1 MSGVG
6 KHSGHGDPARVGPA
20 PAKRVRVGQDK
31 PRQKSANALGHLV
44 ALVLAMLAT
53 IAAWGA
59 LVWLAITFG
68 TMARDGQASAWLFMG
83 LAGLGAATCLFL
95 GLMIIMRLAVAA
107 QGLRSVAHVE
117 SELPA
122 RSTPSK
128 GGKRAAR

>member
-6 KHSGHGDPARVGPA
+6 KHSGRGGPARIE
-20 PAKRVRVGQDK
+20 QDK
-31 PRQKSANALGHLV
+31 TKQRSANALGHL
-44 ALVLAMLAT
+44 ATLVLAMLAT

-122 RSTPSK
+122 RPTPSK